1 MEIFFQESNSIDV
14 IVVEELLL
22 RKYNNIDYILTMEVE
37 NGVAFIKKAFE
48 KEDEDKMWAR
58 YLVDYRNMTEDNFMT
73 FNQYKKMLTTPPP
86 PMKPLYMAKRET
98 EIRVEQI
105 INLTL
110 VKGGE

>member
-22 RKYNNIDYILTMEVE
+22 RKYHNIDYIMNMEVE

-58 YLVDYRNMTEDNFMT
+58 YLVDYQNMNEDSFMT
-73 FNQYKKMLTTPPP
+73 FNEYKELLTTPPMP
-86 PMKPLYMAKRET
+86 IKPLHQAKREA
-98 EIRVEQI
+98 EIKVEQI

-110 VKGGE
+110 MKGGE